1 MAARRLPLLLLLL
14 LPLGLPVW
22 GQTPNSIASTGV
34 SCPFALVSKPGQ
46 GIDYNNLPLMVG
58 DVGTFPVDTAEQC
71 TTRCCSEKRCNL
83 AMIQDVD
90 GKKTCYLV
98 DCLYNE
104 VNVCEL
110 GPVPGFESYQR
121 EVGRIPTLADYCGGK
136 PETGPCRADLAMWAY
151 DAAKGSCTQFSYG
164 GCGGTLNT
172 HREEADC
179 MKRCN
184 DYNLESGNISASKRM
199 VEAQSQL
206 ADQNVENNSS
216 PLDRYPLKHSSDLFN
231 YEEYCTPKAETG
243 LCRASIPRWYFDTES
258 STCKAF
264 TFGGCDGNKN
274 NFQSEKECL
283 DKCFVPKPDPQ
294 KIQGV
299 NGRSFQ
305 EYCAVGKVTGPCR
318 AAFPRWYYDVATGVC
333 SKFIYGGCSGNKN
346 NYLSEAD
353 CTKNCV
359 DHPDEHEN
367 YDPLHPF
374 HHSTT
379 AVALSVLLAIM
390 IAILL
395 GAMVVF
401 FVKMARRNQR
411 NSGLGGVWSPIDDK
425 ECLMNNAYTL

>member
-1 MAARRLPLLLLLL
+1 MAARRLPFLLLLV
-14 LPLGLPVW
+14 LPVW
-22 GQTPNSIASTGV
+22 GQSTPSAA
-34 SCPFALVSKPGQ
+34 SCPSTLVSKPGQ
-46 GIDYNNLPLMVG
+46 GVEYDNLPMMAG
-58 DVGTFPVDTAEQC
+58 DLGTFPVDTAEQC
-71 TTRCCSEKRCNL
+71 TARCCSDKRCNL
-83 AMIQDVD
+83 AMVQDVG

-98 DCLYNE
+98 DCLYND

-110 GPVPGFESYQR
+110 GPIPGFESYQS
-121 EVGRIPTLADYCGGK
+121 EVGRKPTLA
-136 PETGPCRADLAMWAY
+136 A
-151 DAAKGSCTQFSYG
+151 
-164 GCGGTLNT
+164 
-172 HREEADC
+172 
-179 MKRCN
+179 
-184 DYNLESGNISASKRM
+184 
-199 VEAQSQL
+199 
-206 ADQNVENNSS
+206 VENNSS

-231 YEEYCTPKAETG
+231 YEDYCTPKSETG

-264 TFGGCDGNKN
+264 TFGGCGGNKN
-274 NFQSEKECL
+274 NFKSEKECL

-305 EYCAVGKVTGPCR
+305 EYCAVDKVTGPCR
-318 AAFPRWYYDVATGVC
+318 AAFPRWYYDVSTGAC
-333 SKFIYGGCSGNKN
+333 SKFIYGGCKGNKN

-353 CTKNCV
+353 CTNNCV

-395 GAMVVF
+395 GAMVVV